1 MLCQDPGNVRV
12 YLLLISHKKWF
23 DSLILCLC
31 VCVCVN
37 VCTYVSACNGDEL
50 SKASTIGLEDHYL
63 ERWVEGGKV
72 SHCSR
77 ST

>member
-1 MLCQDPGNVRV
+1 MSFLSFPSDPSVNPNM
-12 YLLLISHKKWF
+12 KEK
-23 DSLILCLC
+23 LC

-63 ERWVEGGKV
+63 ERWVEGGEV

-77 ST
+77 RT